1 MATIQSGST
10 PDDFVEPEKLNMVK
24 ADRRWGERKAP
35 RNRTKGKWKTKG
47 GPKRPGQARKGLG
60 RPGKNNPHI
69 KDD

>member
-1 MATIQSGST
+1 
-10 PDDFVEPEKLNMVK
+10 MVK